1 MKACVTLVLVAL
13 LVTTMLEE
21 TVGRRRGGDSNR
33 RGRGFGG
40 RGRGRGGRGS
50 CLGRISVACSW
61 NIHPVGY
68 LHRWTHA
75 FVLIPPPLY
84 FCKDSSLYSFSL
96 KTFIGLNT
104 LHYRVPLSGIG
115 GSKHE
120 DFARVCANYS
130 LTISVIFYI

>member
-1 MKACVTLVLVAL
+1 MVEIPIVVEEDSVVVEEVGVDVARAL
-13 LVTTMLEE
+13 
-21 TVGRRRGGDSNR
+21 
-33 RGRGFGG
+33 
-40 RGRGRGGRGS
+40 
-50 CLGRISVACSW
+50 
-61 NIHPVGY
+61 VGY
-68 LHRWTHA
+68 QSLVHGISTQSVIFTACWTHA